1 MSEAGP
7 ETDRHGT
14 AGGPLAGVRVI
25 ELAGLGPCPFAA
37 MILAEMGA
45 DVIRV
50 DRPSRG
56 FLELAGP
63 GSDLLGR
70 GKRSV
75 LLDLKRPESVR
86 ALLDL
91 AATADVFLEGFRPGV
106 AERLALGPED
116 LWARNPRLVYG
127 RMTGWGQSGPVAGT
141 AGHDL
146 TYIAPTGALHAIGDA
161 GGPPQIPLNVVGD
174 IGGGATY
181 LVMGVLAALWEA
193 KSSGRGQVVDAAII
207 DGTAHMLAIV
217 HSLLAEERW
226 TDQRGVNLIDGGAP
240 FYSVYRTA
248 EGRYM
253 AVGALER
260 PFFAAFVR
268 LLGVEVEPATQ
279 YDRTRWDE
287 MRTTIAAAFATRTQE
302 EWTGIF
308 AGSDACVAPVLSLRE
323 AGGYAQLADRRTLVE
338 VDGVLQAMPAPRFS
352 RHPPTMPAGAPEPG
366 QHTEEVLAEIG
377 RSDEQIGFRVPEG
390 R

>member
-1 MSEAGP
+1 MNEAEP
-7 ETDRHGT
+7 EP
-14 AGGPLAGVRVI
+14 AGGPLAGVRVV

-45 DVIRV
+45 DVIRI

-56 FLELAGP
+56 FLEMAGP

-86 ALLDL
+86 TLLDL
-91 AATADVFLEGFRPGV
+91 CATADVFLEGFRPGV

-127 RMTGWGQSGPVAGT
+127 RMTGWGQSGPAAAT
-141 AGHDL
+141 AGHDI
-146 TYIAPTGALHAIGDA
+146 TYIAPTGALHAIGEA

-193 KSSGRGQVVDAAII
+193 RSTGHGQVVDAAIV

-217 HSLLAEERW
+217 HSLLAEDRW
-226 TDQRGVNLIDGGAP
+226 TDQRGANLIDGGAP

-248 EGRYM
+248 DGRYM
-253 AVGALER
+253 AVGALE
-260 PFFAAFVR
+260 PAFFAAFVR
-268 LLGVEVEPATQ
+268 LLGVEAEPATQ
-279 YDRTRWDE
+279 YDRTRWDDL
-287 MRTTIAAAFATRTQE
+287 RTTIADAFATRTQQ
-302 EWTGIF
+302 EWTDIF
-308 AGSDACVAPVLSLRE
+308 AGSDACVAPVLSMRE
-323 AGGYAQLADRRTLVE
+323 AAGHAQLTERRTLLE

-352 RHPPTMPAGAPEPG
+352 RHLVTMPGRAPKLGE
-366 QHTEEVLAEIG
+366 HTEEVLAEIG
-377 RSDEQIGFRVPEG
+377 GSGELDR
-390 R
+390 

>member
-1 MSEAGP
+1 MSEAEP
-7 ETDRHGT
+7 ETT
-14 AGGPLAGVRVI
+14 GGPLAGVRVI
-25 ELAGLGPCPFAA
+25 ELAGLGPGPFAA

-45 DVIRV
+45 DVIRI
-50 DRPSRG
+50 DRPSGG
-56 FLELAGP
+56 FLDMAGP

-75 LLDLKRPESVR
+75 VLDLKRPESVR
-86 ALLDL
+86 TLLDL
-91 AATADVFLEGFRPGV
+91 GATADVFLEGFRPGV
-106 AERLALGPED
+106 AERLGVGPED

-127 RMTGWGQSGPVAGT
+127 RMTGWGQNGPAAAT
-141 AGHDL
+141 AGHDI
-146 TYIAPTGALHAIGDA
+146 TYIAPTGALHAIGEA

-193 KSSGRGQVVDAAII
+193 RSTGRGQVVDAAIV

-217 HSLLAEERW
+217 HSLLAEDRW
-226 TDQRGVNLIDGGAP
+226 TDQRGANLIDGGAP

-253 AVGALER
+253 AVGALEP
-260 PFFAAFVR
+260 PFFAAFVG
-268 LLGVEVEPATQ
+268 LLGVEADPATQ
-279 YDRTRWDE
+279 YDRTRWGE
-287 MRTTIAAAFATRTQE
+287 LRTTIADAFATRTQQ
-302 EWTGIF
+302 EWTEVF

-323 AGGYAQLADRRTLVE
+323 AAGYPQLAERCTLVE

-352 RHPPTMPAGAPEPG
+352 RHSVTVPAGAPKPG
-366 QHTEEVLAEIG
+366 QHTEEVLAEIASG
-377 RSDEQIGFRVPEG
+377 DEFDR
-390 R
+390 